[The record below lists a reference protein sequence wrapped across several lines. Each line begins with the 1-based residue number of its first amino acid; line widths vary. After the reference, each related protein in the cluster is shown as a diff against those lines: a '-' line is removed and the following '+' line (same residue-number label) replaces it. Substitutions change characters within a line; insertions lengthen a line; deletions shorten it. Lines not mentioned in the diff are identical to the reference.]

1 MSLAHIARLG
11 LPALIPWNYLQSSLP
26 LDISVDEVAKLKV
39 AKDSK
44 DSGIILLVMR
54 LTKMETFKRHSDYER
69 ESKEEIGTKGG
80 GGGGGAGRETTIYCL
95 TSCDVS
101 TSWYRNR
108 IAVE

>member
-80 GGGGGAGRETTIYCL
+80 GGGGAGRETTIYCL

>member
-11 LPALIPWNYLQSSLP
+11 LPALNPWNYLQSSLP

-80 GGGGGAGRETTIYCL
+80 GGGGAGRETTIYCL

>member
-80 GGGGGAGRETTIYCL
+80 GGGGGGRETTIYFL

>member
-54 LTKMETFKRHSDYER
+54 LTKMETFKRHSDYEG

-80 GGGGGAGRETTIYCL
+80 GGGGGGGGGRLRYI
-95 TSCDVS
+95 V
-101 TSWYRNR
+101 
-108 IAVE
+108 

>member
-11 LPALIPWNYLQSSLP
+11 MPALIPWNYLQSSLP

-80 GGGGGAGRETTIYCL
+80 GGGGAGRETTIYCL

>member
-80 GGGGGAGRETTIYCL
+80 GGGGGGRETTIYCL